1 MIVNMRKENMP
12 SNNVEATRFKK
23 PERGNIVEFHGRF
36 RDHDVN
42 LVIGEDKEPVRVR
55 SDMVVKRHDIF
66 ITPETA
72 AKGIQKI
79 REFGSRPDVIAEI
92 DEYNRD
98 LDVILSNVRENRKK
112 REEQRRARE
121 EEFTKSVVGKFW
133 KSISG

>member
-1 MIVNMRKENMP
+1 
-12 SNNVEATRFKK
+12 
-23 PERGNIVEFHGRF
+23 
-36 RDHDVN
+36 
-42 LVIGEDKEPVRVR
+42 
-55 SDMVVKRHDIF
+55 MV
-66 ITPETA
+66 T
-72 AKGIQKI
+72 KGIQKI
-79 REFGSRPDVIAEI
+79 REFDRRPDIIAEI